1 MAAGEWEAAAE
12 AELSSSDLA
21 GEITRS
27 TAKLLPLL
35 MQREEMDSRRAQS
48 RDQVKIDWEKTF
60 PEGFNSKVLAAL
72 WMPETA

>member
-1 MAAGEWEAAAE
+1 
-12 AELSSSDLA
+12 
-21 GEITRS
+21 
-27 TAKLLPLL
+27 
-35 MQREEMDSRRAQS
+35 MDSRRAQS